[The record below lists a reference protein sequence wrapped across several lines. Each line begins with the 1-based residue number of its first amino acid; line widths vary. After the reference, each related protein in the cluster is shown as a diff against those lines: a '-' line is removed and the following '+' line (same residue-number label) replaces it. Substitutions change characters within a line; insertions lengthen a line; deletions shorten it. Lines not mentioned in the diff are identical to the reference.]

1 MNLGTFFQSL
11 SFGELSNLSIGEN
24 GAGTIKEAEQEKIT
38 HFTNQALTQ
47 LYSKFPHNVDYVIL
61 EQQEGVNY
69 SFLADAQD
77 WDFDPVLLH

>member
-24 GAGTIKEAEQEKIT
+24 GAGTIKEAEQDRVASY
-38 HFTNQALTQ
+38 TNKALTL
-47 LYSKFPHNVDYVIL
+47 LYSRLPHNVDYVIL

-77 WDFDPVLLH
+77 WDFDPVLLR